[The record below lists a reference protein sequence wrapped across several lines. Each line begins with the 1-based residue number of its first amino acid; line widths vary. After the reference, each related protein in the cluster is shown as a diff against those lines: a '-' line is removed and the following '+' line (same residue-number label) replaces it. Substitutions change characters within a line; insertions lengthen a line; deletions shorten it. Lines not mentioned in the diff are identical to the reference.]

1 MLIFLFVMQLAVDIH
16 INGLP
21 VQCETAQA
29 PVYNPD
35 TRLLIIQGC
44 VTTAF
49 FKDGFEEK

>member
-1 MLIFLFVMQLAVDIH
+1 MLIFLLVMQLAVDIR

-44 VTTAF
+44 ATTTF